1 MSTPSPIDVRP
12 SPGLRALG
20 RIALTCLVAL
30 PAALLLQACAGANVP
45 LTQDYRDEAED
56 RIARRGYYEDA
67 AITYLDGGRYNE
79 SISMWDKVLK
89 DDPNNAKAKWG
100 KARAYIG
107 RGSVADLKE
116 AIALLEEIKNLD
128 WTDPTHG
135 DRRFGVYR
143 DLGNAYSE
151 LGEKYDAD
159 ARRGERILETNPN
172 AEVRRIEGQIAQQRG
187 RRDENLNKAVPIYS
201 QMLGMKKDSPYALA
215 GLARAHLAMGND
227 DLGLMWAN
235 KYIHQTKGSQK
246 FWRNKMADYED
257 LAGNNMTDEER
268 DFFLDK
274 LEGGREK
281 EKSMHL
287 MVGSVYM
294 RRGQY
299 DMAAQAFTRV
309 TDIDPDMP
317 APYVERAQAYA
328 RVRQYNLA
336 VRDLEHYL
344 KITDPVEHR
353 DGRVNAAQ
361 LLDRYQ
367 RITGGQGFLG
377 NVEGSGAAGNTSSGG
392 GFLR

>member
-1 MSTPSPIDVRP
+1 MPSR
-12 SPGLRALG
+12 SPFRCPRSLRA
-20 RIALTCLVAL
+20 ALTLLLAL
-30 PAALLLQACAGANVP
+30 PSALLMGACADANVP

-79 SISMWDKVLK
+79 SIEMWNKVLK

-100 KARAYIG
+100 LARAYIG
-107 RGSVADLKE
+107 RGGVSDLKE
-116 AIALLEEIKNLD
+116 AIALLEEIKDLN
-128 WTDPTHG
+128 WTDPVHG
-135 DRRFGVYR
+135 DRKFGVYR

-151 LGEKYDAD
+151 LGEKYDND
-159 ARRGERILETNPN
+159 ARRGVKILETNPN
-172 AEVRRIEGQIAQQRG
+172 ADVSRIEGQIAQQRG
-187 RRDENLNKAVPIYS
+187 RRNENLAKAIPIYR
-201 QMLGMKKDSPYALA
+201 QMLSMKENSPYALA
-215 GLARAHLAMGND
+215 GLARAHLSMGND

-235 KYIHQTKGSQK
+235 KYILQTKGSQK

-257 LAGNNMTDEER
+257 VAGKNMTDEQR

-281 EKSMHL
+281 EKTMHL

-294 RRGQY
+294 RRSQY

-309 TDIDPDMP
+309 TEIDPDMP

-328 RVRQYNLA
+328 NARQYNLA

-377 NVEGSGAAGNTSSGG
+377 NAEGSGASSTTPG
-392 GFLR
+392 GFMR